1 VNEPIEEDL
10 ARLEKALRQ
19 LQIDWEKFFG
29 GVERRPPTDQRTR
42 VEAMLRKYAS
52 AEIRNSTLRFRY
64 QGLQARYNTFNELWN
79 KKLRALEEGRPISPR
94 AGARTAPPAL
104 DPEPSPLAEAAAEAA
119 AAADRAEARAAR
131 AEAARAVRIQDPG
144 RDRAAVESLFQAFL
158 EERRKTGE
166 STAVRYESFEKLI
179 SQQAQRL
186 SSERGAQAID
196 FRLETK
202 DGKVALKAKVVG

>member
-1 VNEPIEEDL
+1 MNDDIEQDL
-10 ARLEKALRQ
+10 VQLERAMRL

-29 GVERRPPTDQRTR
+29 GVDKRPPMEQRTR
-42 VEAMLRKYAS
+42 VEALLRRYAS
-52 AEIRNSTLRFRY
+52 AEIRNATLRFRY

-79 KKLRALEEGRPISPR
+79 KKLRALEEGRPLGLR
-94 AGARTAPPAL
+94 AGARPVPPPPPPPVPEAL
-104 DPEPSPLAEAAAEAA
+104 PLEAAVPAA
-119 AAADRAEARAAR
+119 LAASERASAR
-131 AEAARAVRIQDPG
+131 AEAPSAVRIQDAS

-166 STAVRYESFEKLI
+166 STAVKYESFEKLI

-202 DGKVALKAKVVG
+202 DGKVSLKAKVVV

>member
-1 VNEPIEEDL
+1 VGEPIEEDL

-29 GVERRPPTDQRTR
+29 GVERRPPTDQRSR

-94 AGARTAPPAL
+94 AGARPAPPPE
-104 DPEPSPLAEAAAEAA
+104 PEPSALEAAAAEAA
-119 AAADRAEARAAR
+119 TAAERAEARAAR

-158 EERRKTGE
+158 QERRKTGE

-186 SSERGAQAID
+186 ASERGAQAID

>member
-1 VNEPIEEDL
+1 MGEPIEEDL

-29 GVERRPPTDQRTR
+29 GVERRPPTDQRSR
-42 VEAMLRKYAS
+42 VEALLRKYAS

-94 AGARTAPPAL
+94 AGTRPAPPPE
-104 DPEPSPLAEAAAEAA
+104 PEPSALEAAATEAA
-119 AAADRAEARAAR
+119 TAAERAEARAAR

-144 RDRAAVESLFQAFL
+144 RDRAAVESLYQAFL

-186 SSERGAQAID
+186 ASERGAQAID